1 MPKKCNYYIYRMP
14 WHIIEE
20 NGGYYVVTTS
30 TGRRHSNEPLTMA
43 KAKKQLMAL
52 EINADKKHKKK
63 K

>member
-1 MPKKCNYYIYRMP
+1 MP

-43 KAKKQLMAL
+43 KAKKQLLAL
-52 EINADKKHKKK
+52 EINADNKPKKK